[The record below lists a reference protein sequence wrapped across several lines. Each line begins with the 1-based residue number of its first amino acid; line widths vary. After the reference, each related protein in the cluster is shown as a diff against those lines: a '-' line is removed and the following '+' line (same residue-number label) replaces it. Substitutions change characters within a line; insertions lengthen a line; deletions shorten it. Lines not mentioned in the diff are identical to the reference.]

1 MSVMSNNPKTF
12 LCISNYFKGN
22 DFLINMKKQGNHVYL
37 VTSEK
42 LRDKPWAHHYI
53 DEIFYMPGQDIDWDM
68 EQLLL
73 GVAGLMRTKKIDAII
88 ALDDFDVEK
97 ATFLR
102 ENLRIDGMGQ
112 TTGRYFRDKLAM
124 RIKAQREGVPVPA
137 FSALFNDE
145 AINHYADTVSPPWV
159 LKPRSEASAN
169 GIMKVHAKEE
179 LWQKIHELGDDRIR
193 YLVEQF
199 KPGAVYHCDG
209 LNWNGKVLYAL
220 TSQYLATPMEISQG
234 GGIFRSMTIKRNSAD
249 DKAIKAVNT
258 QVMKA
263 FGMQHGATHTE
274 FIKCNEDGKIYF
286 LETSSRVG
294 GAHLAEMVEAASG
307 VNLWG
312 EWAVIEDCL
321 VRGTEY
327 KLPKPLFNFAGIV
340 LTLSKYQHP
349 DLSGFNDAEVC
360 FRVPLDYHA
369 GLIVKS
375 ESHDRVRELL
385 DDYADRLVRDFA
397 TVAQQ
402 AKVKKLH

>member
-1 MSVMSNNPKTF
+1 MESNKTF

-22 DFLINMKKQGNHVYL
+22 DFLINLKKLGNKVYL

-42 LRDKPWAHHYI
+42 LRDKPWARDYI
-53 DEIFYMPGQDIDWDM
+53 DEIFYMPGQDIDWDLD
-68 EQLLL
+68 QLLL
-73 GVAGLMRTKKIDAII
+73 GVAGLMRKEKIDAIA

-97 ATFLR
+97 AAYLR
-102 ENLRIDGMGQ
+102 ENLRLDGMGQ

-124 RIKAQREGVPVPA
+124 RIKARNAGIPVPA
-137 FSALFNDE
+137 FSALFNDDY
-145 AINHYADTVSPPWV
+145 INHFADTVSAPWL
-159 LKPRSEASAN
+159 LKPRSEASAS
-169 GIMKVHAKEE
+169 GIIKVYSKEE
-179 LWQKIHELGDDRIR
+179 LWQKIHELGDNRIK

-209 LNWNGKVLYAL
+209 LNFNGKVLFSL

-234 GGIFRSMTIKRNSAD
+234 GGIFRSVNIPHNSAD
-249 DKAIKAVNT
+249 DKNIRKINE

-263 FGMQHGATHTE
+263 FGMKHGASHTE

-307 VNLWG
+307 INLWK
-312 EWAVIEDCL
+312 EWAAVEHAL
-321 VRGTEY
+321 VRNEEY
-327 KLPKPLFNFAGIV
+327 KLPKPIKGFAGIV
-340 LTLSKYQHP
+340 LTLSKYEHP

-360 FRVPLDYHA
+360 FRVPLEYHA

-375 ESHDRVRELL
+375 DNHGRVRELL
-385 DDYADRLVRDFA
+385 DDYAKRLVNNFA
-397 TVAQQ
+397 AVAQQ
-402 AKVKKLH
+402 EAVKKFH